1 MPQFAQ
7 SPIPVHPSDVAC
19 IDFVN
24 SAFTD
29 HLGSGAG
36 RDRLGS
42 AEWQEWFLDRYGLKP
57 ESRVRP
63 PLEDLLALRHDLRR
77 IFEKWSREVALS
89 PRDVRLLDSRISA
102 APARPRLAGSGAGLE
117 LAYEPL
123 HRNWAWVLAA
133 VAESAVELM
142 GTGDPRR
149 LKTCDN
155 PSCSWMFYDATVN
168 RSRRFCSAT
177 PCASLMRVR
186 RFRA

>member
-29 HLGSGAG
+29 HLGSAAG

-42 AEWQEWFLDRYGLKP
+42 AEWQEWFLNRYRLKP
-57 ESRVRP
+57 ESRDAA
-63 PLEDLLALRHDLRR
+63 PLEELLALRHDLRR
-77 IFEKWSREVALS
+77 ILEKWSRGLALS

-102 APARPRLAGSGAGLE
+102 APARPRLAGGGARLE

-123 HRNWAWVLAA
+123 RRNWA
-133 VAESAVELM
+133 
-142 GTGDPRR
+142 
-149 LKTCDN
+149 
-155 PSCSWMFYDATVN
+155 
-168 RSRRFCSAT
+168 
-177 PCASLMRVR
+177 
-186 RFRA
+186 